1 MDAVMLAEGAAL
13 DFGIISSFLS
23 VIPTFF
29 SAAWDCVS
37 SNPLTAAFVG
47 LSLVGGAFGLFRK
60 AKKAA
65 R

>member
-1 MDAVMLAEGAAL
+1 MVHLAEGATL
-13 DFGIISSFLS
+13 SFDIISQFLS

-29 SAAWDCVS
+29 TAAWDCIS
-37 SNPLTAAFVG
+37 SNPLTASFVG